1 MRNLHTTVFAMMLLA
16 GTLLTSC
23 SYTADDY
30 VNDMKELSEKTIENA
45 DKYTAEDWQKIGEE
59 FIEINKKGAGVLK
72 DLSREQMKELKKF
85 SKKIKKEVPDLDESD
100 FDEMMDKA
108 GDAMKDFMDKLSK

>member
-1 MRNLHTTVFAMMLLA
+1 MRKLHGTILAMMLLA
-16 GTLLTSC
+16 GTLTSC

-30 VNDMKELSEKTIENA
+30 VNDMKALSEEAVENA
-45 DKYTAEDWQKIGEE
+45 DKYTAEDWQKVGEE

-72 DLSREQMKELKKF
+72 DLTKEQMKELKKF